1 MHPQV
6 TCSDASGDGGGI
18 CASAGTT
25 AVGSVIAAG
34 ALRGQLPE
42 ARLDGGILV
51 IGLFDGIGALR
62 VAIDA
67 LKVPVSGYISVEKH
81 DPAGRVVEKHFAGVV
96 RYPRVEDITPETVK
110 EWSTRYSQTSL
121 VVIGAGPPCQGV
133 SGLNWD
139 RKGALK
145 DERSCLF
152 KEVPRIRD
160 EVKKH
165 FPWCPTYVMME
176 SVASMDKVDRD
187 IMTQAIGCL
196 PLKCDAGTF
205 TWCHRPRL
213 YRCDW
218 EIIAAEGYHLSTET
232 GTGLNTLTLQGSQ
245 DFSDVIRA
253 GWWKV
258 DPSKAFPTFTTSRPR
273 SVPGRK
279 PAGVQQCSLTE
290 LQRWASD
297 SHRFPPYQY
306 CEVHCLVNKSNT
318 LRLADV
324 AERELMMG
332 FPLHYTAGC
341 LAKGKQK
348 GPEYND
354 CRLTLLGNSWSVP
367 VVACLLLQLFA
378 RLGLV
383 KWCSP
388 QNVLESLRPGYCPTA
403 QGRLFRLPLNKP
415 GQSGSDCSQELAK
428 KLGNL
433 ISVKGEDIMLTTP
446 STQLARFQ
454 RLRATVPGRCWKWKI
469 VAGWTWKRKGD
480 HINGLEL
487 RAILTSLKWRL
498 EHCQHFKTRFIH
510 LTDSLVCLHSLSR
523 GRSSSKKL
531 RRPMS
536 RINALILVSGT
547 QPLWGYIHTDQ
558 NPADKPS
565 RWGQRVRTKFR
576 NNAKRKILEQS
587 EAKDRAKQRQNLG
600 TLRQLTVQPAT
611 RKRYD
616 NATTAF
622 FLFLKQEGIVIPTR
636 KEDLDPILCDY
647 LEYLWSTGVG
657 RGQANDTVAGLQDVQ
672 PNLRGRLP
680 GAWRLLKTWAVNE
693 IPNRAPPLPEQVV
706 QAMAGWAFFH
716 GHYSFGIS
724 LILGFY
730 TMLRSGELLGLRSSH
745 ILSSP
750 AERQVL
756 ISLGFTK
763 GGKRQGAA
771 ESVILGVERAV
782 QLVQRWK
789 KLASPSTSVTDT
801 PSKWRSRFSECLKA
815 LGLERFEF
823 RPYSLRR
830 GGATWWFSKH
840 HSLDRILVQ
849 GRWLAHKTARIY
861 LNEGLAML
869 ARTNIDFRDPTL
881 AGFLQIYQNT
891 CSSLS
896 FTTLEPP
903 AKAGRAGGRGK
914 KAKSRVRKRV
924 KNFFTCAFGFDFGV
938 DR

>member
-1 MHPQV
+1 MP
-6 TCSDASGDGGGI
+6 
-18 CASAGTT
+18 
-25 AVGSVIAAG
+25 
-34 ALRGQLPE
+34 
-42 ARLDGGILV
+42 
-51 IGLFDGIGALR
+51 
-62 VAIDA
+62 
-67 LKVPVSGYISVEKH
+67 
-81 DPAGRVVEKHFAGVV
+81 
-96 RYPRVEDITPETVK
+96 
-110 EWSTRYSQTSL
+110 
-121 VVIGAGPPCQGV
+121 
-133 SGLNWD
+133 
-139 RKGALK
+139 
-145 DERSCLF
+145 
-152 KEVPRIRD
+152 
-160 EVKKH
+160 
-165 FPWCPTYVMME
+165 
-176 SVASMDKVDRD
+176 
-187 IMTQAIGCL
+187 
-196 PLKCDAGTF
+196 
-205 TWCHRPRL
+205 
-213 YRCDW
+213 
-218 EIIAAEGYHLSTET
+218 
-232 GTGLNTLTLQGSQ
+232 
-245 DFSDVIRA
+245 
-253 GWWKV
+253 
-258 DPSKAFPTFTTSRPR
+258 
-273 SVPGRK
+273 
-279 PAGVQQCSLTE
+279 
-290 LQRWASD
+290 
-297 SHRFPPYQY
+297 
-306 CEVHCLVNKSNT
+306 
-318 LRLADV
+318 
-324 AERELMMG
+324 
-332 FPLHYTAGC
+332 
-341 LAKGKQK
+341 
-348 GPEYND
+348 
-354 CRLTLLGNSWSVP
+354 
-367 VVACLLLQLFA
+367 
-378 RLGLV
+378 
-383 KWCSP
+383 
-388 QNVLESLRPGYCPTA
+388 
-403 QGRLFRLPLNKP
+403 
-415 GQSGSDCSQELAK
+415 
-428 KLGNL
+428 
-433 ISVKGEDIMLTTP
+433 
-446 STQLARFQ
+446 
-454 RLRATVPGRCWKWKI
+454 
-469 VAGWTWKRKGD
+469 
-480 HINGLEL
+480 
-487 RAILTSLKWRL
+487 
-498 EHCQHFKTRFIH
+498 
-510 LTDSLVCLHSLSR
+510 
-523 GRSSSKKL
+523 
-531 RRPMS
+531 
-536 RINALILVSGT
+536 
-547 QPLWGYIHTDQ
+547 
-558 NPADKPS
+558 
-565 RWGQRVRTKFR
+565 
-576 NNAKRKILEQS
+576 KRKILEQS

-801 PSKWRSRFSECLKA
+801 PSKWRSHFSECLKA

-896 FTTLEPP
+896 FTT
-903 AKAGRAGGRGK
+903 RA
-914 KAKSRVRKRV
+914 SS
-924 KNFFTCAFGFDFGV
+924 
-938 DR
+938 